1 MRTTHLYEIIAHF
14 NNLKNQYIKLE
25 KQYKHL
31 SYSWVGK
38 KFKTYFV
45 HETIRKIV
53 KREGIGGVRV
63 YETKIYWPN
72 IWLKLF
78 EQNVENHNLSRKN
91 KRNTDML
98 SAPYSERGRAARRAP
113 PSFENTGRLIHANML

>member
-1 MRTTHLYEIIAHF
+1 MQKNLSSYTPVSCQKKFKKKRDKINLMRTTHLYEIIAHF

-31 SYSWVGK
+31 SYSRVGK

-63 YETKIYWPN
+63 YET
-72 IWLKLF
+72 
-78 EQNVENHNLSRKN
+78 
-91 KRNTDML
+91 
-98 SAPYSERGRAARRAP
+98 
-113 PSFENTGRLIHANML
+113 